1 MVIGA
6 ISLEL
11 WNDFEEMERAEC
23 ILNSEIFGFSGLSV
37 EELNASLLDSVIF
50 EFFYDFLVRSH
61 FELLTHF
68 LNLFHDFFL
77 FFEIFLGPFLAGV
90 AKNKDFDAFLDLLKE
105 SGLILK
111 LG

>member
-50 EFFYDFLVRSH
+50 EFFDDFLVWSH
-61 FELLTHF
+61 FELLTDF

-90 AKNKDFDAFLDLLKE
+90 AKNEDFDALLDLLKE